1 MRAIF
6 PPFRHIT
13 LQRKLLTLVIP
24 LLIVTVG
31 ITGLYSYYIASG
43 EVVDKLRQSQMN
55 MAIKTKDQL
64 DYFAKSTLSFANYLF
79 LNPTVQGMLMNGDTP
94 QQRDQV
100 YKNLLPLMVTN
111 ETIQSLI
118 LYPTS
123 SEENSGAPF
132 AITQTGIASAISL
145 DGFAKTR
152 YYERLAKSP
161 SGQIWDMFY
170 PSDYILPGDYHHKIV
185 LIKPYKNFYNYARTG
200 LLIIGMDSDKLSK
213 TLYHDNEDAA
223 QFIMNDQGIVLA
235 ATDMKWIGKPVTV
248 LPMFDETDTETI
260 HPGRGLAMLKSNEQ
274 YIVSDSVSD
283 ITGWHTVVIQDRSKL
298 VLELKHI
305 GSVTFSIMAVV
316 TLVTIALSWVIA
328 RIVTN
333 PMKKLMLSMKAL
345 QTGDFTQRVHFNG
358 NDEIGRLG
366 HLYNT
371 MVGRIKTLI
380 DDVYASRLKE
390 KEAELKALQS
400 QINPHFLYNTLNM
413 INWTAMQ
420 KGDNE
425 ISEMVVS
432 LSQVF
437 RLSLNSGND
446 FVELEHEMELVRNY
460 LFLQKKRFTTRFN
473 FEIDMEPS
481 IQHFRMPKLL
491 LQPLVENAIIHAI
504 EPSGG
509 NGHIHVRAYMEDTH
523 IMLEVADNGPG
534 MPAAQV
540 QRLNKAPEQEP
551 MKALQMNAPHSGMAL
566 SNIKERLALFYEQ
579 AEFEIVSREGLG
591 TRVQLRIKQRGDGHG
606 AKNDRSGG

>member
-1 MRAIF
+1 MRALF

-43 EVVDKLRQSQMN
+43 EVIDKLRQSQLN

-64 DYFAKSTLSFANYLF
+64 DYFAKSTLSFSNYLF
-79 LNPTVQGMLMNGDTP
+79 LNPAVQGMVLNGDTP
-94 QQRDQV
+94 QRRDQV
-100 YKNLLPLMVTN
+100 FKSLLPLMVTG

-118 LYPTS
+118 VYPS
-123 SEENSGAPF
+123 FKEDVSGQPF
-132 AITQTGIASAISL
+132 AITQTGIASAISF
-145 DGFAKTR
+145 DGFTKTR
-152 YYERLAKSP
+152 YYERLTKTD
-161 SGQIWDMFY
+161 SGHIWDMFY

-185 LIKPYKNFYNYARTG
+185 LIKPYKNYYNYARIG
-200 LLIIGMDSDKLSK
+200 LLIIGMDADKLSK

-223 QFIMNDQGIVLA
+223 QFIMNEQGTILA
-235 ATDMKWIGKPVTV
+235 ATDIQWIGKPITL
-248 LPMFDETDTETI
+248 LPFFDQQDTSTI
-260 HPGRGLAMLKSNEQ
+260 HPERGLALLKKDNK

-283 ITGWHTVVIQDRSKL
+283 ITDWHTVVIQDRSKL

-316 TLVTIALSWVIA
+316 TLITIIVSWVIA
-328 RIVTN
+328 RIITN
-333 PMKKLMLSMKAL
+333 PMKKLMLSMRAL

-380 DDVYASRLKE
+380 DDVYASRLKQ

-413 INWTAMQ
+413 INWSAVQ
-420 KGDNE
+420 KGDKE

-446 FVELEHEMELVRNY
+446 LVALEQELELVRNY

-473 FEIDMEPS
+473 FEIELDPAIS
-481 IQHFRMPKLL
+481 HFRMPKLL

-509 NGHIHVRAYMEDTH
+509 NGHIHIRAYTEAT
-523 IMLEVADNGPG
+523 IIILEVADNGPG
-534 MPAAQV
+534 MPEEQV
-540 QRLNKAPEQEP
+540 RRLNQSRVDEP
-551 MKALQMNAPHSGMAL
+551 MRVLQTNVPHSGMAL

-591 TRVQLRIKQRGDGHG
+591 TRVQIRINQ
-606 AKNDRSGG
+606 GGTAHDA

>member
-1 MRAIF
+1 MMRALF

-31 ITGLYSYYIASG
+31 VTGLYSYYIASG
-43 EVVDKLRQSQMN
+43 EVVDKLRQSQLN

-64 DYFAKSTLSFANYLF
+64 DYFAKSTLSFSNYLF
-79 LNPTVQGMLMNGDTP
+79 LNPTVQGMVMNGDTP
-94 QQRDQV
+94 QRRDQV
-100 YKNLLPLMVTN
+100 FKNLLPLMVTG
-111 ETIQSLI
+111 ESIQSLI

-123 SEENSGAPF
+123 KEHESGQPF
-132 AITQTGIASAISL
+132 VITQTGIASAISL
-145 DGFAKTR
+145 DGFTKTR
-152 YYERLAKSP
+152 YYERLAKTEN
-161 SGQIWDMFY
+161 GQIWDMFY

-185 LIKPYKNFYNYARTG
+185 LIKPYKSFYNYARNG
-200 LLIIGMDSDKLSK
+200 LLIIGMDADKLSK
-213 TLYHDNEDAA
+213 TLYHDNGDAT

-235 ATDMKWIGKPVTV
+235 ATDMQWIGKPVTL
-248 LPMFDETDTETI
+248 LPVFDQTNVDNI
-260 HPGRGLAMLKSNEQ
+260 HPDHGLELLKQKKQ

-283 ITGWHTVVIQDRSKL
+283 ITGWHSVVIQDRSKL

-316 TLVTIALSWVIA
+316 TLITILVSWVIA
-328 RIVTN
+328 RIITN
-333 PMKKLMLSMKAL
+333 PMKKLMFSMKAL

-380 DDVYASRLKE
+380 DDVYASRLKQ

-413 INWTAMQ
+413 INWSAMQ
-420 KGDNE
+420 KGDKE
-425 ISEMVVS
+425 ISEMVIS

-509 NGHIHVRAYMEDTH
+509 NGHIHVKAYTEDSR
-523 IMLEVADNGPG
+523 IILEVADNGLG
-534 MPAAQV
+534 MPDEQV
-540 QRLNKAPEQEP
+540 QRLNQAPAQEP
-551 MKALQMNAPHSGMAL
+551 MKNLQMNAPHSGMAL

-591 TRVQLRIKQRGDGHG
+591 TRVQLRIKQGGNGNG
-606 AKNDRSGG
+606 A

>member
-1 MRAIF
+1 MRALF

-31 ITGLYSYYIASG
+31 VTGLYSYYIASG
-43 EVVDKLRQSQMN
+43 EVVDKLRQSQLN

-64 DYFAKSTLSFANYLF
+64 DYFAKSTLSFSNYLF
-79 LNPTVQGMLMNGDTP
+79 LNPTVQGMVMNGDTP
-94 QQRDQV
+94 QRRDQV
-100 YKNLLPLMVTN
+100 FKNLLPLMVTG
-111 ETIQSLI
+111 ESIQSLI

-123 SEENSGAPF
+123 KEHESGQPF
-132 AITQTGIASAISL
+132 VITQTGIASAISL
-145 DGFAKTR
+145 DGFTKTR
-152 YYERLAKSP
+152 YYERLAKTEN
-161 SGQIWDMFY
+161 GQIWDMFY

-185 LIKPYKNFYNYARTG
+185 LIKPYKSFYNYARNG
-200 LLIIGMDSDKLSK
+200 LLIIGMDADKLSK
-213 TLYHDNEDAA
+213 TLYHDNGDAT

-235 ATDMKWIGKPVTV
+235 ATDMQWIGKPVTL
-248 LPMFDETDTETI
+248 LPVFDQTNVDNI
-260 HPGRGLAMLKSNEQ
+260 HPDHGLELLKQKKQ

-283 ITGWHTVVIQDRSKL
+283 ITGWHSVVIQDRSKL

-316 TLVTIALSWVIA
+316 TLITILVSWVIA
-328 RIVTN
+328 RIITN
-333 PMKKLMLSMKAL
+333 PMKKLMFSMKAL

-380 DDVYASRLKE
+380 DDVYASRLKQ

-413 INWTAMQ
+413 INWSAMQ
-420 KGDNE
+420 KGDKE
-425 ISEMVVS
+425 ISEMVIS

-509 NGHIHVRAYMEDTH
+509 NGHIHVKAYTEDSR
-523 IMLEVADNGPG
+523 IILEVADNGLG
-534 MPAAQV
+534 MPDEQV
-540 QRLNKAPEQEP
+540 QRLNQAPAQEP
-551 MKALQMNAPHSGMAL
+551 MKNLQMNAPHSGMAL

-591 TRVQLRIKQRGDGHG
+591 TRVQLRIKQGGNGNG
-606 AKNDRSGG
+606 A

>member
-1 MRAIF
+1 MRALF

-24 LLIVTVG
+24 LLIATVG

-64 DYFAKSTLSFANYLF
+64 DYFAKNTLSFSNYLF
-79 LNPTVQGMLMNGDTP
+79 LNPTVQGMVMNGDTP
-94 QQRDQV
+94 QRRDQV
-100 YKNLLPLMVTN
+100 FKNLLPLMVTG
-111 ETIQSLI
+111 ESIQSLI
-118 LYPTS
+118 LYPTLK
-123 SEENSGAPF
+123 EEVTGQPF
-132 AITQTGIASAISL
+132 VITQTGIASAISL
-145 DGFAKTR
+145 EGFTKTR
-152 YYERLAKSP
+152 YYERLAKSET
-161 SGQIWDMFY
+161 GQIWDMFY

-185 LIKPYKNFYNYARTG
+185 LIKPYKSFYNYSRSG
-200 LLIIGMDSDKLSK
+200 LLIIGMDADKLSK
-213 TLYHDNEDAA
+213 TLYHDNEDAT

-235 ATDMKWIGKPVTV
+235 ATDMQWIGKPITL
-248 LPMFDETDTETI
+248 LPVFDEADAANL
-260 HPGRGLAMLKSNEQ
+260 HPDRGLAQLKQKKQ

-283 ITGWHTVVIQDRSKL
+283 ITGWHSVVIQDRSKL

-316 TLVTIALSWVIA
+316 TLITILVSWVIA
-328 RIVTN
+328 RIITN
-333 PMKKLMLSMKAL
+333 PMKKLMFSMKAL

-380 DDVYASRLKE
+380 DDVYASRLKQ

-413 INWTAMQ
+413 INWSAMQ
-420 KGDNE
+420 KGDKE
-425 ISEMVVS
+425 ISEMVIS

-446 FVELEHEMELVRNY
+446 FVELEHEIELVRNY

-509 NGHIHVRAYMEDTH
+509 NGHIHVKAYTADSW
-523 IMLEVADNGPG
+523 IILEVVDNGLG
-534 MPAAQV
+534 MPESQVKHLNEAPAQ
-540 QRLNKAPEQEP
+540 QP
-551 MKALQMNAPHSGMAL
+551 MKNLQMNAPHSGMAL

-591 TRVQLRIKQRGDGHG
+591 TRVQLRIKQGGNGNG
-606 AKNDRSGG
+606 A